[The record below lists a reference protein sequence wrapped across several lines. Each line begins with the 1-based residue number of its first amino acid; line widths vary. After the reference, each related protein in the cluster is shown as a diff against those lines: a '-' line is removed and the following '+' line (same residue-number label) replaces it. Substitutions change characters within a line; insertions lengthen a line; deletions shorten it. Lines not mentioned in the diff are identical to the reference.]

1 MSQNKENNKTGRG
14 FHTTSQL
21 KRVVLN
27 KYNELIKVVPKLKK
41 QDVIF

>member
-14 FHTTSQL
+14 FYTTSQL

-27 KYNELIKVVPKLKK
+27 RYKASSINYVTLKSS
-41 QDVIF
+41 F